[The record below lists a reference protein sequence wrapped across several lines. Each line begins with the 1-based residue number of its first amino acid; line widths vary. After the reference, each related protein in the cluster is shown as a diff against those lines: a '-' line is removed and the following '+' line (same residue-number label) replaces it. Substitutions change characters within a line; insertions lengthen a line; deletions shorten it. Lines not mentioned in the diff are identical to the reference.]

1 MLQGLFLAFVFMDR
15 DGKLLLALV
24 FMDRD
29 GKLKSLPSRFEL
41 SAIEG

>member
-1 MLQGLFLAFVFMDR
+1 MDR